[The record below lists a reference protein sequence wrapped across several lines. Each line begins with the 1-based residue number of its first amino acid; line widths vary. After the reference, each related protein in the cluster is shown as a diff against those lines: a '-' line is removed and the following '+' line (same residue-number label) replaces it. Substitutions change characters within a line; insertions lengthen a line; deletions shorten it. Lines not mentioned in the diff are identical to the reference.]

1 MSNSSVDLD
10 DMLVKLANF
19 ESGVVD
25 FTSENLFDLLGQ
37 MMAVTQ
43 YDVDHP
49 DAKIKLMETQQPEC
63 KYLKQLEHPKFQ
75 MSALSCFKDCYAKW
89 ERTFPDSQFI
99 GPLGDQINRIL
110 QRVGTAEP
118 MWITVELMRGMTF
131 NIVKDSSV
139 YNISTSDSIGALKGD
154 QLIMKKDPNSNSYI
168 IELDTSGIAMGQDAK
183 VEQAKA
189 LIEKLGF
196 VQSPTKRRV
205 DIIKAIQE
213 IDNEF
218 FAKLPRFEM
227 KSVSTDVFPGAKL
240 SDVAGGV
247 KLEQREDLLNEMG
260 NLMVKV
266 KSRQPK
272 MSSRVLMWERNNKG
286 NNLPSYVVNTTT
298 NKVVGSGIGTYGMK
312 VLPADAKNKYPDG
325 TLLICESKVPEWLPK
340 GSQFECLIPYK
351 RLTEDSVAVR
361 NLILAFIAVYSKDPS
376 AKTNFCRRFNQ
387 FSIFGTVRDSK
398 KVDAYK
404 KTGQLNSAAIVALI
418 NRAFVHEAFWGSL
431 SVYAK
436 TKIVNQRLAI
446 CVEKYGQ
453 SAPVFLQVA
462 EKIEQ
467 EKSKKSGKK
476 KLGNG
481 KGGGHEDLGQFL
493 ADSLTMETIDEEE
506 GKKCKLQE
514 YDFSTFDSDSENDA
528 ELGDTK
534 VETSQVESIKQ
545 EFNYEKEFTMDGE
558 APSNMDQIESG
569 KSMNQ
574 NASGESAEKKRKF
587 EMQQEIREAEDHPD

>member
-1 MSNSSVDLD
+1 
-10 DMLVKLANF
+10 
-19 ESGVVD
+19 
-25 FTSENLFDLLGQ
+25 
-37 MMAVTQ
+37 
-43 YDVDHP
+43 
-49 DAKIKLMETQQPEC
+49 
-63 KYLKQLEHPKFQ
+63 
-75 MSALSCFKDCYAKW
+75 
-89 ERTFPDSQFI
+89 
-99 GPLGDQINRIL
+99 
-110 QRVGTAEP
+110 
-118 MWITVELMRGMTF
+118 
-131 NIVKDSSV
+131 
-139 YNISTSDSIGALKGD
+139 
-154 QLIMKKDPNSNSYI
+154 
-168 IELDTSGIAMGQDAK
+168 MG
-183 VEQAKA
+183 
-189 LIEKLGF
+189 
-196 VQSPTKRRV
+196 V

-272 MSSRVLMWERNNKG
+272 MSSRVLMWECNNKG

-404 KTGQLNSAAIVALI
+404 KKNWSAKFCGNRSI
-418 NRAFVHEAFWGSL
+418 NQQ
-431 SVYAK
+431 SVCSRS
-436 TKIVNQRLAI
+436 VL
-446 CVEKYGQ
+446 
-453 SAPVFLQVA
+453 
-462 EKIEQ
+462 
-467 EKSKKSGKK
+467 
-476 KLGNG
+476 
-481 KGGGHEDLGQFL
+481 
-493 ADSLTMETIDEEE
+493 
-506 GKKCKLQE
+506 
-514 YDFSTFDSDSENDA
+514 
-528 ELGDTK
+528 
-534 VETSQVESIKQ
+534 
-545 EFNYEKEFTMDGE
+545 
-558 APSNMDQIESG
+558 G
-569 KSMNQ
+569 KSVSLCKDQ
-574 NASGESAEKKRKF
+574 NSQPKACHLCGEVWPVSTSLF
-587 EMQQEIREAEDHPD
+587 T